1 MDPSSHHTQGG
12 SWPQR
17 FYQAALAL
25 FVMLPVLY
33 IFSSLDR
40 DGFLGNGTFRRIVL
54 IFWFLAAGVRFDLPY
69 LTQRKAK
76 IVTAFTICLVVLG
89 RVLNAI
95 ADQEGILMV
104 SITTSV
110 LCPGIG
116 EDLFRAARRAA
127 RWLCQWSGNDGSFA

>member
-40 DGFLGNGTFRRIVL
+40 DGFLGNGTFRRMY
-54 IFWFLAAGVRFDLPY
+54 VR
-69 LTQRKAK
+69 
-76 IVTAFTICLVVLG
+76 VG
-89 RVLNAI
+89 R
-95 ADQEGILMV
+95 
-104 SITTSV
+104 
-110 LCPGIG
+110 
-116 EDLFRAARRAA
+116 
-127 RWLCQWSGNDGSFA
+127 RWRPRER